1 MRSAVPQPHLPA
13 QPQATIPRPE
23 PHPGR
28 PFVIYRLFEGHAIAT
43 RREGGTALNFSQQKS
58 FFIRPDKLCSI
69 STEYHKNAPKRE
81 AKIGH
86 FQSTISRFDFHSE
99 LSAIN
104 IIPARHSG
112 PLSFASQVYNLF
124 LCYGFMGCN
133 KRDAPLIRRGGS
145 VRLYVHVLRR
155 YGSRKQRVIEVR
167 HARLLKREKQENH
180 RDAEFVEAYLDL
192 DTCQARRF
200 YQPLLMSFNGQKV
213 VLQ

>member
-1 MRSAVPQPHLPA
+1 MILQKSKKSPDAEQTSGRLAVPFYPNLSA
-13 QPQATIPRPE
+13 NRLAISSKNSSLSTPRAWK
-23 PHPGR
+23 PGSTSPSR
-28 PFVIYRLFEGHAIAT
+28 SFVIYHLFEGRAIAT

-58 FFIRPDKLCSI
+58 FFIQPDKLCSI
-69 STEYHKNAPKRE
+69 STEYHKNTPKRE

-133 KRDAPLIRRGGS
+133 KRDAPLIRRGDS

-155 YGSRKQRVIEVR
+155 YGSRKQRSDR
-167 HARLLKREKQENH
+167 SSACPS
-180 RDAEFVEAYLDL
+180 AE
-192 DTCQARRF
+192 T
-200 YQPLLMSFNGQKV
+200 
-213 VLQ
+213 